1 MARGSGQGWQGYP
14 DSRLVVDAAGRDL
27 LGFLRDEISSG
38 QLGAEARVLHVA
50 RSYQPWASLPIAVFT
65 GLEESV
71 VSEDATVDIFTA
83 GGRIYAAR
91 ASGRL
96 VVPSLEPRQGGLS
109 RRGLGRASSRSG
121 SRAP

>member
-1 MARGSGQGWQGYP
+1 
-14 DSRLVVDAAGRDL
+14 
-27 LGFLRDEISSG
+27 
-38 QLGAEARVLHVA
+38 
-50 RSYQPWASLPIAVFT
+50 
-65 GLEESV
+65 V

-109 RRGLGRASSRSG
+109 
-121 SRAP
+121 